1 MADMRV
7 GAGNDLHRL
16 RAGGPLVLA
25 GVAIP
30 AAVEADG
37 HSDAD
42 VVLHAVT
49 DAVLGGAALGDIGRL
64 FPDTD
69 PAYRDADSMLFLTEA
84 VRLAGVAGYRVG
96 NVDVTIRLETPQVA
110 PHIDAMRER
119 LAGSLGIDSRRVG
132 IKAKTGE
139 GIGPIGRGEAVACD
153 AVVLLKG
160 G

>member
-1 MADMRV
+1 
-7 GAGNDLHRL
+7 
-16 RAGGPLVLA
+16 
-25 GVAIP
+25 
-30 AAVEADG
+30 
-37 HSDAD
+37 
-42 VVLHAVT
+42 
-49 DAVLGGAALGDIGRL
+49 
-64 FPDTD
+64 
-69 PAYRDADSMLFLTEA
+69 
-84 VRLAGVAGYRVG
+84 VG
-96 NVDVTIRLETPQVA
+96 NVDVTIRLETPQLA